1 MESIY
6 SLTVKDNKG
15 GDVPLDR
22 YGGKLLLIVN
32 TASRCGFTSQY
43 EGLQQLYDK
52 YKDKGLEILAFPCN
66 QFMGQEP
73 GTNEEIAEFCSLNYG
88 VTFPIFDKIDVKGKN
103 KHPLFDYLT
112 SQSKGLLGKEIKWNF
127 TKFLVSPEGKVI
139 DRYAPS
145 TTPDS
150 IDKVIAGMLL

>member
-6 SLTVKDNKG
+6 SITVKDNKG
-15 GDVPLDR
+15 GDVPMDR
-22 YGGKLLLIVN
+22 YSGKLLLIVN
-32 TASRCGFTSQY
+32 TASRCGFTPQY

-52 YKDKGLEILAFPCN
+52 YNDKGLEILAFPCN

-112 SQSKGLLGKEIKWNF
+112 NQSKGLLGKEIKWNF

-150 IDKVIAGMLL
+150 IDKVIAGMLN